1 MSPFKTFI
9 LSAASVAILAG
20 CATSTPYQ
28 PASAP
33 GAYDGFSQTMIENDR
48 ARITFG
54 GNSLTS
60 RESVENSLLYR
71 AAEMSLERGFDYFNL
86 IQRDTEENTRVRVSP
101 GLSSSLYDPYF
112 GYSFYR
118 PGFGWSRDYR
128 YSRFR
133 GFRRGY
139 GFGRRG
145 FYDPFYDPFFDDYDV
160 REITKYRATSEVRF
174 GKGPTPER
182 DNAFDAR
189 EVLRNLSAVIE
200 FPKEKS

>member
-1 MSPFKTFI
+1 MSTFKTLI
-9 LSAASVAILAG
+9 ISAASVALLAG

-28 PASAP
+28 PASSP
-33 GAYDGFSQTMIENDR
+33 GAFDGFSQTMIENNR

-60 RESVENSLLYR
+60 RETVENSLLYR
-71 AAEMSLERGFDYFNL
+71 SAEMSLERGFDYFTL
-86 IQRDTEENTRVRVSP
+86 IQRDTEENTKVRVSP
-101 GLSSSLYDPYF
+101 GLNSGLYDPYF

-118 PGFGWSRDYR
+118 PGFGWSQDYR

-139 GFGRRG
+139 GFGQRG
-145 FYDPFYDPFFDDYDV
+145 FYDSYRDPFFNDYDV

-174 GKGPTPER
+174 GKGPTPEQ

-200 FPKEKS
+200 FPDEKS

>member
-1 MSPFKTFI
+1 
-9 LSAASVAILAG
+9 
-20 CATSTPYQ
+20 
-28 PASAP
+28 
-33 GAYDGFSQTMIENDR
+33 
-48 ARITFG
+48 
-54 GNSLTS
+54 
-60 RESVENSLLYR
+60 
-71 AAEMSLERGFDYFNL
+71 MSLERGFDYFNL

-139 GFGRRG
+139 GFG
-145 FYDPFYDPFFDDYDV
+145 DPFFDDYDV

-189 EVLRNLSAVIE
+189 EVLRNLSEVIE
-200 FPKEKS
+200 FPEE